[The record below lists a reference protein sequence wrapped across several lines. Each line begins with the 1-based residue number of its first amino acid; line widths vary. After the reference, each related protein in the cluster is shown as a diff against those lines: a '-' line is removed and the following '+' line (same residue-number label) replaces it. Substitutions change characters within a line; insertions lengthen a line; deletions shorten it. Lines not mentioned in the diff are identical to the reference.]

1 VVRRAVSAPDGTR
14 LAAFE
19 ARVERPRQILALIWL
34 PLLVG
39 TRIES
44 PGLIESV
51 LDLASTAIWLFF
63 LAEYLWRLRLAPER
77 GGYFR
82 SHLFDIAALMFPP
95 LRALWGLAPFR
106 AVLSRPGLGIFL
118 TSMLAVVLAA
128 AGLVFAIE
136 RDVTGANIDSFGDAV
151 WWAFVSATTVGYG
164 DHTPVSGLGR
174 AVAGG
179 LILVGVVLYSVV
191 TAHITAYVL
200 ERSRFDRNSAV
211 LDQLQAIA
219 ARIDHLETELTRQ
232 RSAESTWEG
241 PPST

>member
-1 VVRRAVSAPDGTR
+1 MARRAVTTADGTR
-14 LAAFE
+14 LVDFE
-19 ARVERPRQILALIWL
+19 ERVATPRQILALIWL
-34 PLLVG
+34 PLLIG

-44 PGLIESV
+44 TSLIETV

-63 LAEYLWRLRLAPER
+63 LAEYLWRLRLAPDR
-77 GGYFR
+77 GAYFR
-82 SHLFDIAALMFPP
+82 RHLFDIAALVFPP
-95 LRALWGLAPFR
+95 LRTLWGLAPFR
-106 AVLSRPGLGIFL
+106 AVLSRPGLGVFL
-118 TSMLAVVLAA
+118 ASMMAVVVAA

-136 RDVTGANIDSFGDAV
+136 RDVPGANIDSFGDAV

-174 AVAGG
+174 SVAGG

-211 LDQLQAIA
+211 LTQLEVIA
-219 ARIDHLETELTRQ
+219 TRLDHLEAELTAR
-232 RSAESTWEG
+232 RSTPAGEAR
-241 PPST
+241 PPS